1 MPIIK
6 NYNQGDLTRIT
17 GEEDVDVREMLARQ
31 KTNTLW
37 TNYRLDT
44 EDEELKVVF
53 DNLKK
58 HNDLLLLFKGAER
71 FLSKDGKIYFC
82 WDIWNKGEIGN
93 SEKQISVFYAFPSS
107 RNQTMRYFQQKEYAG
122 VCEIQPTTN
131 DSGIYQRFI
140 QLRTINQTET
150 KPISIGFVNQIPI
163 DIFWF
168 QTPKFLS
175 YWNNIS
181 NKTRTHNYG
190 VLSIKELLNINII
203 DYGRNSEQN
212 LSDDYPVA
220 HLREMINGM
229 LVFYK
234 KELNKNQTKWV
245 GEFGSFQDFYKEKP
259 KSAQAFYALQKLG
272 NGNINKNVAQKY
284 VDMIDPNRQPTI
296 LEDDYIINLR
306 SSNAKVDKMQS
317 TFDGEAIARAIT
329 SLLEI
334 YFNGAGYDYS
344 VQSLSGQA
352 QYTSTSEIQTQ
363 NRRTTE
369 SIKMT
374 IVLRQNQYKEIFEN
388 IIDAWF
394 GEVGYHKKFENKWE
408 FKVISNI
415 VNEEAYS
422 VEKIVL
428 MKENGLIS
436 NDLAIEKANKDL
448 SEGDITKLKEE
459 IKKEEKEKE
468 EKEIREFEMVNNS
481 SENRLLGSDN
491 E

>member
-6 NYNQGDLTRIT
+6 NHNTSDLTRIT
-17 GEEDVDVREMLARQ
+17 GYEDLDVREMLARQ

-44 EDEELKVVF
+44 ENEELKVVF
-53 DNLKK
+53 DNIKK
-58 HNDLLLLFKGAER
+58 NNDLLLLFKGAER
-71 FLSKDGKIYFC
+71 YLSKDGKIYFC
-82 WDIWNKGEIGN
+82 WDIWEPNEIGN
-93 SEKQISVFYAFPSS
+93 KERQISVFYAFPSE

-122 VCEIQPTTN
+122 ICEIQPTTN

-140 QLRTINQTET
+140 QLRTLNETQT
-150 KPISIGFVNQIPI
+150 KPIALGFGKQIPI
-163 DIFWF
+163 DIFF
-168 QTPKFLS
+168 FKTPKFLN
-175 YWNNIS
+175 YWNNCI
-181 NKTRTHNYG
+181 KAPRKHNYG
-190 VLSIKELLNINII
+190 VLSIKEMLNINII
-203 DYGRNSEQN
+203 DFGKRSESA
-212 LSDDYPVA
+212 LCDDYPVQ

-234 KELNKNQTKWV
+234 KEMNKNQTKWV
-245 GEFGSFQDFYKEKP
+245 GEFASYQDFYKESP
-259 KSAQAFYALQKLG
+259 KGAQALYAMNKMGQG
-272 NGNINKNVAQKY
+272 VINKSLAQRY
-284 VDMIDPNRQPTI
+284 LDMVDDSKQPTI
-296 LEDDYIINLR
+296 LEDDYILNLR
-306 SSNAKVDKMQS
+306 NANSKIDKMQS
-317 TFDGEAIARAIT
+317 TFDGEAIARALT

-344 VQSLSGQA
+344 VQSLSGQK

-374 IVLRQNQYKEIFEN
+374 IVLRQNQYKEIIEN

-394 GEVGYHKKFENKWE
+394 GEVGYHEKFENEWE

-422 VEKIVL
+422 VDKIVV
-428 MKENGLIS
+428 MKDNGLIS

-459 IKKEEKEKE
+459 IAQEQKEQEAKDMELLKAG
-468 EKEIREFEMVNNS
+468 V
-481 SENRLLGSDN
+481 SENENIGNNPN